1 MAARKPVMSPRTPP
15 PKARRSESRS
25 APAVAR
31 CWARDSTLLMRLC
44 DSPLGRKRT
53 VGGSLKLAR
62 KGFDQRAQMS
72 GEVMTKGRK
81 DLSLLSLLRRGWR
94 VRRRSA
100 PMVTLYFAEGVLTGM
115 MATVLLSYRREA
127 ETLSCRTGLLRGVR
141 PLRGVYTGLGRM
153 AFFGPPVSRE

>member
-25 APAVAR
+25 APEVAS

-53 VGGSLKLAR
+53 VGVSLFPFEKEAR
-62 KGFDQRAQMS
+62 KVLDQRAQMS

-81 DLSLLSLLRRGWR
+81 GLSLLSFLRRGLR
-94 VRRRSA
+94 VRRRLA
-100 PMVTLYFAEGVLTGM
+100 PMVTSYFAEGVLTGM
-115 MATVLLSYRREA
+115 TGTVLLSYREKK
-127 ETLSCRTGLLRGVR
+127 LLGIS
-141 PLRGVYTGLGRM
+141 
-153 AFFGPPVSRE
+153 FQ